1 MFSVVTKYHKGR
13 HSLFLYNS
21 EIFYA
26 FTQDIL
32 RSHINVA
39 MFKHIT
45 NAHTNVGKS
54 MVQLQAA
61 LSGLQDGDLITDDD
75 TIDKL
80 NKLGEI

>member
-1 MFSVVTKYHKGR
+1 
-13 HSLFLYNS
+13 
-21 EIFYA
+21 
-26 FTQDIL
+26 
-32 RSHINVA
+32 